1 MVKIEGFDD
10 LMEVVFRNVC
20 KKYGAVTAVSDLNL
34 TISKGA
40 FHFLLGPSGCG
51 KTTTLRLLAGLEG
64 ISSGQIL
71 FDGRDVT
78 NKPSSERGIGMVFQN
93 YALWPHMTV
102 RQNIEYGLKLR
113 KLSTR
118 EMKTRVG
125 ETLEMTR
132 LTKYEARL
140 PGQLSGGQQQRVA
153 LARALAIRPTV
164 LLLDEPLSN
173 LDAQL
178 RMEMRDNLS
187 RIHRETKITTFYVT
201 HDQKEALSMGTTITV
216 MHHGIEV
223 QTGTPRDLYCNP
235 HSTFLARFIGETNIL
250 TGTFE
255 EQKDSQCV
263 IETSLGRI
271 KSSKINGHFKRGDRV
286 NLSVR
291 PGDFKVHG
299 VDDSV
304 SGHDTVLNIKL
315 GHSTYLG
322 EIEQLSFP
330 YENDK
335 SLKVDLHN
343 PKEQLELG
351 TLLRISVSPEDVIT
365 LPFEEIES

>member
-1 MVKIEGFDD
+1 
-10 LMEVVFRNVC
+10 MEVVFRNVF

-34 TISKGA
+34 TIAKGS

-51 KTTTLRLLAGLEG
+51 KTTTLRLLAGLEN

-71 FDGRDVT
+71 FNGQDVT

-113 KLSTR
+113 KLSSS
-118 EMKTRVG
+118 EIKNRVG

-132 LTKYEARL
+132 LTRYEQRL

-178 RMEMRDNLS
+178 RMEMRDNIS
-187 RIHRETKITTFYVT
+187 RIHRETQITTFYVT

-216 MHHGIEV
+216 MHHGVEV
-223 QTGTPRDLYCNP
+223 QTGTPRELYCNP
-235 HSTFLARFIGETNIL
+235 VTTFLANFIGETNII
-250 TGTFE
+250 TGTIIE
-255 EQKDSQCV
+255 NQGGSAL
-263 IETSLGRI
+263 IETEF
-271 KSSKINGHFKRGDRV
+271 SKIRSTKVHGVFKKGDKV
-286 NLSVR
+286 NLSMR
-291 PGDFKVHG
+291 PGDFKFLTQGSSENVENM
-299 VDDSV
+299 
-304 SGHDTVLNIKL
+304 LQLKL
-315 GHSTYLG
+315 SYSTYLG
-322 EIEQLSFP
+322 EMEQLSFP
-330 YENDK
+330 YGGDK
-335 SLKVDLHN
+335 FLKIDLHN
-343 PKEQLELG
+343 PKSQLPIG
-351 TLLRISVSPEDVIT
+351 AQVRVSIAAEDVIT